1 MKTQAK
7 ILVIPLAAIALSGCE
22 AVAVANVI
30 GSILSPAPVK
40 FAPAQNGPFR
50 ARTAGEDMSPVL
62 NEVTDAKTT
71 SACRKNLK
79 KLAEAGE
86 DTLASQL
93 PTDERSAREDEA
105 QPVANTADASSPS
118 ETGACMRK
126 WVCLPAQDYPL
137 LTTFCPGL
145 DVVEHETAKEA
156 RVRNSEWTWDWN

>member
-1 MKTQAK
+1 M
-7 ILVIPLAAIALSGCE
+7 IPLAAIALSGCE

-30 GSILSPAPVK
+30 GNILSPAPAK

-50 ARTAGEDMSPVL
+50 ARTASEDMSPVL

-93 PTDERSAREDEA
+93 PAEDGSARQGEA
-105 QPVANTADASSPS
+105 QPVADTAEGGSTS
-118 ETGACMRK
+118 ETGPCIRK

-145 DVVEHETAKEA
+145 DVVEHETTKDA
-156 RVRNSEWTWDWN
+156 RTRNSEWTWDWN